1 MRFFS
6 NDDTRVYFA
15 KISKKLKDEVE
26 RMSDVEITTC
36 DFPEWVEYLYSKY
49 MIVPVTIYEES
60 IIQSL
65 VDTKIKKY
73 NHFYGRMP
81 YRQEYYFGV
90 K

>member
-1 MRFFS
+1 MFGVGVPFYQNNYAGIMRFFS

-49 MIVPVTIYEES
+49 MIVPVTI
-60 IIQSL
+60 
-65 VDTKIKKY
+65 
-73 NHFYGRMP
+73 
-81 YRQEYYFGV
+81 
-90 K
+90 